1 MTQVLRIER
10 AKRPLTWAVAT
21 RLEESDEN
29 VDEDGC
35 GCTCHTYAGG
45 MREDA
50 DHPLVRA
57 VGSGTVCERNNS
69 KREQPSEYNAD
80 RQSCEARCSQT

>member
-1 MTQVLRIER
+1 M
-10 AKRPLTWAVAT
+10 
-21 RLEESDEN
+21 DEQA
-29 VDEDGC
+29 DGR
-35 GCTCHTYAGG
+35 TCHTNGGG

-57 VGSGTVCERNNS
+57 VRSGAVRERNDS
-69 KREQPSEYNAD
+69 KPEQPSEYNAD